1 MTLSWH
7 TMMEFEPPL
16 VGCVVSDRNHSFR
29 ALKATRDCV
38 INIPTVEIG
47 DTGMRHI
54 PGTVSAIPLWRVPSD
69 AR

>member
-47 DTGMRHI
+47 DTGKRHI
-54 PGTVSAIPLWRVPSD
+54 PGTASAIPLWRVPSD
-69 AR
+69 TR

>member
-16 VGCVVSDRNHSFR
+16 VGCVVSDRYHSFR
-29 ALKATRDCV
+29 ALKATRECV

-47 DTGMRHI
+47 DTGKRHSQ
-54 PGTVSAIPLWRVPSD
+54 GTVSAIPLWRVPSD